1 MYAPVMALDHPPV
14 KPRLL
19 AVDDDPEILDLL
31 DRGLKIEGFDVRIA
45 SDGQAA
51 LKALAEHPTDVVVL
65 DVMMPGLDGLA
76 VIQRIRESSD
86 VPVLFLSAR
95 ERVRDR
101 IAGLDAGGD
110 DYLPKP
116 FAFGELVARLR
127 ALLRRPAAPEAERLV
142 FADLQLDETARQA
155 TRAGTVVSLT
165 ATEFD
170 LLRAFMRQP
179 RRVLSR
185 ERLLEA
191 AWGFAPDTISNVVDV
206 YVGYLRRKLET
217 NGRPRLIWTVRGA
230 GYVLRED
237 GA

>member
-1 MYAPVMALDHPPV
+1 MALNQPAA

-31 DRGLKIEGFDVRIA
+31 DRGLKIEGFDVCVA
-45 SDGQAA
+45 SDGEAA
-51 LKALAEHPTDVVVL
+51 LAALAEHTTDVVVL

-76 VIQRIRESSD
+76 VIKRIRQTSD
-86 VPVLFLSAR
+86 IPVLFLSAR

-127 ALLRRPAAPEAERLV
+127 ALLRRPGSPESDRLV
-142 FADLQLDETARQA
+142 FADLQLDEAARQV
-155 TRAGTVVSLT
+155 TRAGAAVPLT

-170 LLRAFMRQP
+170 LLRIFMCEP

-185 ERLLEA
+185 ERLLDA

-206 YVGYLRRKLET
+206 YVGYLRRKLEAD
-217 NGRPRLIWTVRGA
+217 GRPRLIWTVRGA

>member
-1 MYAPVMALDHPPV
+1 MAHDQPAA
-14 KPRLL
+14 KPRVL

-31 DRGLKIEGFDVRIA
+31 RRGLAIEGFDVRVA
-45 SDGQAA
+45 ADGDAA
-51 LKALAEHPTDVVVL
+51 LRVLAQHPTDIVVL

-76 VIQRIRESSD
+76 VIQHIRESSD

-101 IAGLDAGGD
+101 IAGLNAGGD

-127 ALLRRPAAPEAERLV
+127 ALLRRPGTPESDRLV
-142 FADLQLDETARQA
+142 FADLLLDEAARQV
-155 TRAGTVVSLT
+155 TRAGAVVPLT

-170 LLRAFMRQP
+170 LLRVFMREP

-185 ERLLEA
+185 ERLLEST
-191 AWGFAPDTISNVVDV
+191 WGFAPDTVSNVVDV
-206 YVGYLRRKLET
+206 YVGYLRRKLEADR
-217 NGRPRLIWTVRGA
+217 RPRLIWTVRGS
-230 GYVLRED
+230 GYVLRES

>member
-1 MYAPVMALDHPPV
+1 MALDQPAA

-31 DRGLKIEGFDVRIA
+31 DRGLKIEGFDVRVA
-45 SDGQAA
+45 SDGESA
-51 LKALAEHPTDVVVL
+51 LKSLAEHPTDVVVL

-76 VIQRIRESSD
+76 VIQRIRETSD
-86 VPVLFLSAR
+86 LPVLFLSAR

-127 ALLRRPAAPEAERLV
+127 ALLRRPGTPDSNRLV
-142 FADLQLDETARQA
+142 FADLQLDEAARRV
-155 TRAGTVVSLT
+155 TRAGAVMPLT

-170 LLRAFMRQP
+170 LLRVFMREP

-206 YVGYLRRKLET
+206 YVGYLRRKLEAD
-217 NGRPRLIWTVRGA
+217 GRPRLIWTIRGA

>member
-1 MYAPVMALDHPPV
+1 MALDLSV
-14 KPRLL
+14 AKPRLL

-31 DRGLKIEGFDVRIA
+31 DRGLKIEGFDVRVA
-45 SDGQAA
+45 SDGEAA

-76 VIQRIRESSD
+76 VISRIRESSD

-101 IAGLDAGGD
+101 IAGLEAGGD

-127 ALLRRPAAPEAERLV
+127 ALLRRPGTPEADRLV
-142 FADLQLDETARQA
+142 FADIQLDETARQA
-155 TRAGTVVSLT
+155 TRAGTVIPLT

-170 LLRAFMRQP
+170 LLRVFMRQP
-179 RRVLSR
+179 RHVLSR

-191 AWGFAPDTISNVVDV
+191 AWGFSPDTISNVVDV

-217 NGRPRLIWTVRGA
+217 DGRPRLIWTVRGA

>member
-1 MYAPVMALDHPPV
+1 MALEQLPA

-31 DRGLKIEGFDVRIA
+31 RRGLAIEGFDVRVA
-45 SDGQAA
+45 ADGDAA
-51 LKALAEHPTDVVVL
+51 LKSLAEHPTDVVIL

-76 VIQRIRESSD
+76 VIQRIREASD

-101 IAGLDAGGD
+101 IAGLEAGGD

-127 ALLRRPAAPEAERLV
+127 ALLRRPGTPDSDRLV
-142 FADLQLDETARQA
+142 FADLQLHEAARQV
-155 TRAGTVVSLT
+155 TRDGIVVPLT

-170 LLRAFMRQP
+170 LLRVFMREP

-185 ERLLEA
+185 ERLLDA

-206 YVGYLRRKLET
+206 YVGYLRRKLEAD
-217 NGRPRLIWTVRGA
+217 GKPRLIWTVRGA
-230 GYVLRED
+230 GYVLRE
-237 GA
+237 GRA

>member
-1 MYAPVMALDHPPV
+1 MATDQPAA

-19 AVDDDPEILDLL
+19 VVDDDAEILDLL
-31 DRGLKIEGFDVRIA
+31 DRGLRIEGFDVRVA
-45 SDGQAA
+45 SDGEAA
-51 LKALAEHPTDVVVL
+51 LRALAEHPTDVVVL

-76 VIQRIRESSD
+76 VIQRIRETSD

-127 ALLRRPAAPEAERLV
+127 ALLRRPGTPDSDRLV
-142 FADLQLDETARQA
+142 FADLQLDEAARQV
-155 TRAGTVVSLT
+155 TRADAVIPLT

-170 LLRAFMRQP
+170 LLLVFMREP

-185 ERLLEA
+185 ERLLDA

-206 YVGYLRRKLET
+206 YVGYLRRKLEADDC
-217 NGRPRLIWTVRGA
+217 PRLIWTVRGA

>member
-1 MYAPVMALDHPPV
+1 MVTNQPGP

-19 AVDDDPEILDLL
+19 VVDDDAEILDLL
-31 DRGLKIEGFDVRIA
+31 DRGLKIEGFDVRVA
-45 SDGQAA
+45 PDGQAA
-51 LKALAEHPTDVVVL
+51 LRALAEHPTDAVVL

-76 VIQRIRESSD
+76 VIQRIRQTSD

-101 IAGLDAGGD
+101 IAGLEAGGD

-127 ALLRRPAAPEAERLV
+127 ALLRRPGAPASDRLV
-142 FADLQLDETARQA
+142 FADLEVDEAARRV
-155 TRAGTVVSLT
+155 TRAGVVLPLT

-170 LLRAFMRQP
+170 LLLAFLREP

-185 ERLLEA
+185 ERLLDA

-206 YVGYLRRKLET
+206 YVGYLRRKLEAD
-217 NGRPRLIWTVRGA
+217 GRRRLIWTVRGA

>member
-1 MYAPVMALDHPPV
+1 MALDHPVV

-51 LKALAEHPTDVVVL
+51 LTALAEHPTDVVVL

-76 VIQRIRESSD
+76 VIQRIRETSD

-127 ALLRRPAAPEAERLV
+127 ALLRRPGTPESDRLV

-170 LLRAFMRQP
+170 LLRVFMRQP

-230 GYVLRED
+230 GYVLGED

>member
-1 MYAPVMALDHPPV
+1 MALDHPVV

-76 VIQRIRESSD
+76 VIQRIRETSD

-127 ALLRRPAAPEAERLV
+127 ALLRRPGTPESDRLV
-142 FADLQLDETARQA
+142 FADLQLDEAARQA
-155 TRAGTVVSLT
+155 TRDGSVVPLT

-170 LLRAFMRQP
+170 LLRVFMRQP
-179 RRVLSR
+179 RHVLSR

>member
-1 MYAPVMALDHPPV
+1 MALDQPV
-14 KPRLL
+14 ARPRVL

-31 DRGLKIEGFDVRIA
+31 DRGLKIEGFDVRVA
-45 SDGQAA
+45 SDGEAA

-76 VIQRIRESSD
+76 VIHRIRETSD

-101 IAGLDAGGD
+101 IAGLEAGGD

-127 ALLRRPAAPEAERLV
+127 ALLRRPGTPESDLLA
-142 FADLQLDETARQA
+142 FADLQVDEAARQA
-155 TRAGTVVSLT
+155 IRAGTVVPLT

-170 LLRAFMRQP
+170 LLRVFMREP

-206 YVGYLRRKLET
+206 YVGYLRRKLEAD
-217 NGRPRLIWTVRGA
+217 GRARLIWTVRGA

-237 GA
+237 GP

>member
-1 MYAPVMALDHPPV
+1 MALDHPVV

-76 VIQRIRESSD
+76 VIQRIRETSD

-127 ALLRRPAAPEAERLV
+127 ALLRRPGTPESDRLV
-142 FADLQLDETARQA
+142 FADLQLDETARKA
-155 TRAGTVVSLT
+155 TRAGTLVSLT

-170 LLRAFMRQP
+170 LLRVFMRQP

-217 NGRPRLIWTVRGA
+217 GGRPRLIWTVRGA

>member
-1 MYAPVMALDHPPV
+1 MALNQPAA

-31 DRGLKIEGFDVRIA
+31 DRGLKIEGFDVRVA
-45 SDGQAA
+45 SDGEAA
-51 LKALAEHPTDVVVL
+51 LAALAEQPTDVVVL

-76 VIQRIRESSD
+76 VIKRIRETSD
-86 VPVLFLSAR
+86 IPVLFLSAR

-127 ALLRRPAAPEAERLV
+127 ALLRRPGSPESVRLV
-142 FADLQLDETARQA
+142 FADLQLDEAAHQA
-155 TRAGTVVSLT
+155 TRAGAVVPLT

-170 LLRAFMRQP
+170 LLRVFMSEP
-179 RRVLSR
+179 RRVLTR
-185 ERLLEA
+185 DRLLDA

-206 YVGYLRRKLET
+206 YVGYLRRKLESD
-217 NGRPRLIWTVRGA
+217 GRSRLIWTVRGA

>member
-1 MYAPVMALDHPPV
+1 MALDQSV
-14 KPRLL
+14 AKPRLL

-31 DRGLKIEGFDVRIA
+31 DRGLKIEGFDVRVA
-45 SDGQAA
+45 SDGEAA

-76 VIQRIRESSD
+76 VISRIREFSD

-101 IAGLDAGGD
+101 IAGLEAGGD

-127 ALLRRPAAPEAERLV
+127 ALLRRPGSSESDRLV
-142 FADLQLDETARQA
+142 FADLQVDEAARQA
-155 TRAGTVVSLT
+155 TRAGAVVPLT

-170 LLRAFMRQP
+170 LLRAFMREP
-179 RRVLSR
+179 NRVLSR

-206 YVGYLRRKLET
+206 YVGYLRRKLESH
-217 NGRPRLIWTVRGA
+217 GRPRLIWTVRGA

>member
-1 MYAPVMALDHPPV
+1 MVPVQPTA
-14 KPRLL
+14 KPRVL

-31 DRGLKIEGFDVRIA
+31 DRGLKIEGFDVRVA
-45 SDGQAA
+45 SDGEAA
-51 LKALAEHPTDVVVL
+51 LAALAQHPTDVVVL

-76 VIQRIRESSD
+76 VIQRIREASD

-127 ALLRRPAAPEAERLV
+127 ALLRRPGTPDSDRLV
-142 FADLQLDETARQA
+142 FADLQLDEAAREV
-155 TRAGTVVSLT
+155 TRAGTVVPLT

-170 LLRAFMRQP
+170 LLRVFMGEP

-191 AWGFAPDTISNVVDV
+191 AWGLAPDTISNVVDV
-206 YVGYLRRKLET
+206 YVGYLRRKLEAD
-217 NGRPRLIWTVRGA
+217 GQPRLIWTVRGA
-230 GYVLRED
+230 GYVLRE
-237 GA
+237 GAA

>member
-1 MYAPVMALDHPPV
+1 MALDQSEE

-31 DRGLKIEGFDVRIA
+31 DRGLKIEGFDVRVA
-45 SDGQAA
+45 TDGEAA
-51 LKALAEHPTDVVVL
+51 LRALADHPTDVVVL

-76 VIQRIRESSD
+76 VIQHIRQTSD

-127 ALLRRPAAPEAERLV
+127 ALLRRPGTSAAERLA
-142 FADLQLDETARQA
+142 FADIQLDEAARQV
-155 TRAGTVVSLT
+155 TRAGAVIPLT

-170 LLRAFMRQP
+170 LLRVFMREPQ
-179 RRVLSR
+179 RVLSR
-185 ERLLEA
+185 ERLLDA
-191 AWGFAPDTISNVVDV
+191 AWGLTPDTISNVVDV

-217 NGRPRLIWTVRGA
+217 GGHPRLIWTVRGA
-230 GYVLRED
+230 GYVLRE
-237 GA
+237 ASA

>member
-1 MYAPVMALDHPPV
+1 MALDQPVV

-51 LKALAEHPTDVVVL
+51 LQALAEHPTDVVVL

-76 VIQRIRESSD
+76 VIQRIRETSD

-127 ALLRRPAAPEAERLV
+127 ALLRRPGTPESDRLV

-155 TRAGTVVSLT
+155 TRAGTVVPLT

-170 LLRAFMRQP
+170 LLRVFMRQP

-217 NGRPRLIWTVRGA
+217 DGRPRLIWTVRGA

>member
-1 MYAPVMALDHPPV
+1 MALDQPV
-14 KPRLL
+14 AQPRLL

-31 DRGLKIEGFDVRIA
+31 DRGLKIEGFDVRVA
-45 SDGQAA
+45 SDGDAA
-51 LKALAEHPTDVVVL
+51 LRALAEHPTDVVVL

-76 VIQRIRESSD
+76 VIQRIRETSD

-101 IAGLDAGGD
+101 IAGLEAGGD

-127 ALLRRPAAPEAERLV
+127 ALLRRPGTPESDRLV
-142 FADLQLDETARQA
+142 FADLQLDEAARQA
-155 TRAGTVVSLT
+155 TRAGTVVPLT

-170 LLRAFMRQP
+170 LLRVFIREP

-217 NGRPRLIWTVRGA
+217 DGRPRLIWTVRGA

>member
-1 MYAPVMALDHPPV
+1 MALNQPAA
-14 KPRLL
+14 KPRVL

-31 DRGLKIEGFDVRIA
+31 DRGLKIEGFDVRVA
-45 SDGQAA
+45 CDGESA
-51 LKALAEHPTDVVVL
+51 LAALAEHPTDVVVL

-76 VIQRIRESSD
+76 VIKRIREASD
-86 VPVLFLSAR
+86 IPVLFLSAR

-127 ALLRRPAAPEAERLV
+127 ALLRRPGAPETDRLV
-142 FADLQLDETARQA
+142 FADLQLDEAARQV
-155 TRAGTVVSLT
+155 TRAGAVIPLT

-170 LLRAFMRQP
+170 LLRVFMREP

-185 ERLLEA
+185 ERLLDA

-206 YVGYLRRKLET
+206 YVGYLRRKLEADE
-217 NGRPRLIWTVRGA
+217 RPRLIWTVRGA
-230 GYVLRED
+230 GYVIREG

>member
-1 MYAPVMALDHPPV
+1 MVLDQPAA

-31 DRGLKIEGFDVRIA
+31 RRGLAIEGFDVHVA
-45 SDGQAA
+45 ADGEAA
-51 LKALAEHPTDVVVL
+51 LQALAQRPADVVIL

-76 VIQRIRESSD
+76 VIQRIRETSD

-101 IAGLDAGGD
+101 IAGLEAGGD

-127 ALLRRPAAPEAERLV
+127 ALLRRPGTPESDRLV
-142 FADLQLDETARQA
+142 FADLRLDEAAREV
-155 TRAGTVVSLT
+155 TRAGTVVPLT

-170 LLRAFMRQP
+170 LLRIFMREP

-185 ERLLEA
+185 ERLLDA

-206 YVGYLRRKLET
+206 YVGYLRRKLEV
-217 NGRPRLIWTVRGA
+217 NGHPRLIWTVRGA
-230 GYVLRED
+230 GYVLRES
-237 GA
+237 AA

>member
-1 MYAPVMALDHPPV
+1 MALDHPVV

-76 VIQRIRESSD
+76 VIQRIRETSD

-127 ALLRRPAAPEAERLV
+127 ALLRRPGTPESDRLV

-155 TRAGTVVSLT
+155 TRDGTVVPLT

-170 LLRAFMRQP
+170 LLRVFMRQP

-217 NGRPRLIWTVRGA
+217 DGRPRLIWTVRGA

>member
-1 MYAPVMALDHPPV
+1 MALDQPV
-14 KPRLL
+14 AKPRLL

-31 DRGLKIEGFDVRIA
+31 DRGLKIEGFDVRVA
-45 SDGQAA
+45 SSGDAA

-76 VIQRIRESSD
+76 VIQRIRETSD

-116 FAFGELVARLR
+116 FAFGELVARIR
-127 ALLRRPAAPEAERLV
+127 ALLRRPGTPESERLV
-142 FADLQLDETARQA
+142 FADLQLDESARQA
-155 TRAGTVVSLT
+155 TRAGIVVPLT
-165 ATEFD
+165 TTEFD
-170 LLRAFMRQP
+170 LLRVFLREP

-206 YVGYLRRKLET
+206 YVGYLRRKLEAD
-217 NGRPRLIWTVRGA
+217 GRRRLIWTVRGA

>member
-1 MYAPVMALDHPPV
+1 MALDQPAA
-14 KPRLL
+14 KPRVL

-31 DRGLKIEGFDVRIA
+31 RRGLATEGFDVRVA
-45 SDGQAA
+45 ADGNAA
-51 LKALAEHPTDVVVL
+51 LKSLAERPTDVVVL

-76 VIQRIRESSD
+76 VIRRIRETSD

-127 ALLRRPAAPEAERLV
+127 ALLRRPGTHEPDRLGV
-142 FADLQLDETARQA
+142 ADLQLDEAARRV
-155 TRAGTVVSLT
+155 TRAGTVVPLT

-170 LLRAFMRQP
+170 LLRVFMREP

-206 YVGYLRRKLET
+206 YVGYLRRKLEAD
-217 NGRPRLIWTVRGA
+217 GRPRLIWTVRGS

>member
-1 MYAPVMALDHPPV
+1 MARNQPAA
-14 KPRLL
+14 KPRVL

-31 DRGLKIEGFDVRIA
+31 NRGLKIEGFDVRVA
-45 SDGQAA
+45 CDGETALAA
-51 LKALAEHPTDVVVL
+51 LAAHPTDVVVL

-76 VIQRIRESSD
+76 VIKRIRETSD
-86 VPVLFLSAR
+86 IPVLFLSAR

-127 ALLRRPAAPEAERLV
+127 ALLRRPGSPESDRLV
-142 FADLQLDETARQA
+142 FADLQLDEAARQV
-155 TRAGTVVSLT
+155 TRAGAVIPLT

-170 LLRAFMRQP
+170 LLRVFMHEP

-185 ERLLEA
+185 ERLLDA

-206 YVGYLRRKLET
+206 YVGYLRRKLEADE
-217 NGRPRLIWTVRGA
+217 RPRLIWTVRGS
-230 GYVLRED
+230 GYVIREGD
-237 GA
+237 A